1 MANVKASASH
11 NLTCESSAGAVA
23 VVKHAASAGLQCN
36 SELVKGNAGSL
47 KVSHNQHYAG
57 MSDTA
62 GVGSAS
68 HSSKCEHT
76 VADDLHIADN
86 KNFKVRFIYNS
97 GVVPRQIDALLARK
111 HRKSDCNIGV
121 LKNRT
126 VWNSGKGV
134 QNMVPKNV
142 SKNNICTDSVENVSC
157 SKTST
162 QEGPDENPCLAVATD
177 LGRRESD
184 TVTAEVISSSEKSVA
199 QAQPD
204 IISENRISVNTET
217 TNVTRS
223 EEIPIY
229 NVNYNAIEDKFASS
243 IIHVNSHKG
252 VGVGD
257 LDIES
262 EIFKKWRDQSQFDFG
277 YIPIDEQRMPKNLQI
292 NKCEGFSPL
301 DIHEMVKATG
311 VPNFMHARIPVKS
324 QLNVQ
329 AWKNNLEGYWDEQLC
344 QLIEFGFP
352 LDFNRSC
359 PLKCD
364 RGNHK
369 SALEFPA
376 DVDAYIAEELEY
388 GAILGPFDAPPIHM
402 SHSSPF
408 MTRAKPNSD
417 RRRVII
423 DLSWPLG
430 ACQCWY

>member
-36 SELVKGNAGSL
+36 PELVKGNAGSL

-126 VWNSGKGV
+126 VWNSGKGF

-177 LGRRESD
+177 PGRRESD

-199 QAQPD
+199 QAQPH

-364 RGNHK
+364 MGNHK

-408 MTRAKPNSD
+408 MTRA
-417 RRRVII
+417 
-423 DLSWPLG
+423 
-430 ACQCWY
+430 